1 MTRGRIQWV
10 VGGAILLVLLVVNV
24 IATHDVL
31 TEPHPGHN
39 DFLTVWEASRSFWRD
54 GLDPYGEQAT
64 INIQTRIYGRPALED
79 EFPNYFAY
87 PFYTVVLML
96 PLVFF
101 NFAWA
106 SAIWMV
112 VSEAFLIAASILLLN
127 LFRWRPQPW
136 LLALYLL
143 WTLMNYYA
151 ARGLI
156 LGQVS
161 HFVYVMQVLVLWA
174 LARHND
180 RVAGMVLALSTV
192 KPQMGFLLVPFLILW
207 SINVRRWQFV
217 RVFAVV
223 WAVLMIGSFLLEPS
237 WISGWLDQLRDYPNY
252 TEIGAPSNIIMQD
265 YLGTGVAGEWA
276 INVALWAIMLWA
288 WTSVLLQ
295 NRHERLAWA
304 MMLTLTI
311 THLSALRTATPHFV
325 IFTIPL
331 VFYFKQLGV
340 RRANTRWIVLILLA
354 TLVLPWIQFLL
365 TVDGDFEHR
374 SMYLVPPVVML
385 ILLLSTRQHWWQA
398 NTVLGNDVSVERGM
412 IS

>member
-1 MTRGRIQWV
+1 MTRGRIQWI
-10 VGGAILLVLLVVNV
+10 VGGAILVVLLVANV
-24 IATHDVL
+24 IATHNVL

-64 INIQTRIYGRPALED
+64 VNIQTRIYGRPALED

-87 PFYTVVLML
+87 PFYTVALML
-96 PLVFF
+96 PLVFSS
-101 NFAWA
+101 FAWA

-112 VSEAFLIAASILLLN
+112 ASEVFLIAASMLLLN

-136 LLALYLL
+136 MLALFLL

-174 LARHND
+174 LARRND
-180 RVAGMVLALSTV
+180 RMAGVALALSTM
-192 KPQMGFLLVPFLILW
+192 KPQMGFLLVPFLMLW
-207 SINVRRWQFV
+207 SIKTRRWQFV

-223 WAVLMIGSFLLEPS
+223 WGALMIGSFLLEPS
-237 WISGWLDQLRDYPNY
+237 WVSGWLDQLRDYPNY
-252 TEIGAPSNIIMQD
+252 TEIGAPANIIMQD
-265 YLGTGVAGEWA
+265 YLGTGGAGEWA
-276 INVALWAIMLWA
+276 VNAVLWAVMLGAWA
-288 WTSVLLQ
+288 SVLLQ
-295 NRHERLAWA
+295 GQHERFDWA
-304 MMLTLTI
+304 VMVTLTI

-331 VFYFKQLGV
+331 VFYFKQLGL
-340 RRANTRWIVLILLA
+340 RRANARWITLILIA
-354 TLVLPWIQFLL
+354 TLILPWIQFLL

-374 SMYLVPPVVML
+374 SMYLVPPLAML
-385 ILLLSTRQHWWQA
+385 ILLVGTRQRWWRA
-398 NTVLGNDVSVERGM
+398 GSVIGNSE
-412 IS
+412 SCQ